1 MGRCYTNIME
11 DLGIIVRKR
20 RLALGLKVYELA
32 KLVEVDPVYISQ
44 IEIHDKLPAPALF
57 EKIRKTLK
65 LDEQVKNLYLHKK
78 LPDIFTNTDPD
89 NLSFAALK
97 NIYLQKVKQ
106 LREKELTKELQELED
121 SYKDLTKNFSKFTKL
136 IK

>member
-1 MGRCYTNIME
+1 ME
-11 DLGIIVRKR
+11 SLGMVIRKR
-20 RLALGLKVYELA
+20 REKLGLKVYELA

>member
-1 MGRCYTNIME
+1 ME
-11 DLGIIVRKR
+11 DLGMVIRKR
-20 RLALGLKVYELA
+20 RLELKLKVYELA

-44 IEIHDKLPAPALF
+44 IEIHNKLPAPALF
-57 EKIRKTLK
+57 ERIRKVLK

-78 LPDIFTNTDPD
+78 IPDIFTNADPD
-89 NLSFAALK
+89 NLSFSALK
-97 NIYLQKVKQ
+97 NLYLQKVKQ

-121 SYKDLTKNFSKFTKL
+121 SYKDLTTNFSKFTKL

>member
-1 MGRCYTNIME
+1 ME
-11 DLGIIVRKR
+11 SLGMVIRKR
-20 RLALGLKVYELA
+20 RVALGLKVYELA

-65 LDEQVKNLYLHKK
+65 LDERVKNLYLHKR

-97 NIYLQKVKQ
+97 NIYLQKAKT
-106 LREKELTKELQELED
+106 LRDKDLTEELQELEN
-121 SYKDLTKNFSKFTKL
+121 SYKDLTTSFTKFTKL

>member
-1 MGRCYTNIME
+1 MVI
-11 DLGIIVRKR
+11 RKR
-20 RLALGLKVYELA
+20 RVALGLKVYELA

>member
-11 DLGIIVRKR
+11 DLGIIIRKR

-44 IEIHDKLPAPALF
+44 IEIHNKLPAPALF

-97 NIYLQKVKQ
+97 NIYLQKAKQ
-106 LREKELTKELQELED
+106 LREKELTKELGELED
-121 SYKDLTKNFSKFTKL
+121 SFKDLTVNFSKFTKL

>member
-1 MGRCYTNIME
+1 MVI
-11 DLGIIVRKR
+11 RKR
-20 RLALGLKVYELA
+20 REKLGLKVYELA

>member
-1 MGRCYTNIME
+1 ME
-11 DLGIIVRKR
+11 DLGMVIRKR
-20 RLALGLKVYELA
+20 RLELKLKVYELA
-32 KLVEVDPVYISQ
+32 RLVEVDPVYISQ
-44 IEIHDKLPAPALF
+44 IEKHNKLPAPALF
-57 EKIRKTLK
+57 EKIRKVLK

-78 LPDIFTNTDPD
+78 LPDIFTNADPD

-121 SYKDLTKNFSKFTKL
+121 SYKDLTTSFSKFTKL

>member
-1 MGRCYTNIME
+1 ME
-11 DLGIIVRKR
+11 GLGMIIRKR
-20 RLALGLKVYELA
+20 RLELKLKVYELA

-57 EKIRKTLK
+57 EKIRKILR

-78 LPDIFTNTDPD
+78 LPDIFTNADPD

-106 LREKELTKELQELED
+106 LREKGLTKELQELED
-121 SYKDLTKNFSKFTKL
+121 SYKDLTTSFSKFTKL

>member
-1 MGRCYTNIME
+1 MVI
-11 DLGIIVRKR
+11 RKR

-32 KLVEVDPVYISQ
+32 KVVEVDPVYISQ

-57 EKIRKTLK
+57 EKIRKILK

-78 LPDIFTNTDPD
+78 LPDIFTNADPD
-89 NLSFAALK
+89 NLSFVALK
-97 NIYLQKVKQ
+97 NICLQKSKQ
-106 LREKELTKELQELED
+106 LREKGLTKELQELED
-121 SYKDLTKNFSKFTKL
+121 SYKDLMTSFSKFIKL

>member
-1 MGRCYTNIME
+1 MVI
-11 DLGIIVRKR
+11 RKR
-20 RLALGLKVYELA
+20 REKLGLKVYELA

-121 SYKDLTKNFSKFTKL
+121 SYKDLTINFSKFTKL

>member
-1 MGRCYTNIME
+1 ME
-11 DLGIIVRKR
+11 SLGMVIRKR

-44 IEIHDKLPAPALF
+44 IEIHNKLPAPALF
-57 EKIRKTLK
+57 EKIRKALK

-89 NLSFAALK
+89 NLSFSALK
-97 NIYLQKVKQ
+97 NIYIQKAKQ
-106 LREKELTKELQELED
+106 LREKESTKELRELEE
-121 SYKDLTKNFSKFTKL
+121 S
-136 IK
+136 

>member
-1 MGRCYTNIME
+1 ME
-11 DLGIIVRKR
+11 SLGMVIRKR

-97 NIYLQKVKQ
+97 NIYLQKSKN
-106 LREKELTKELQELED
+106 LRDKGLTKELQELES
-121 SYKDLTKNFSKFTKL
+121 SYKDLTVNFSKFTKL

>member
-1 MGRCYTNIME
+1 ME
-11 DLGIIVRKR
+11 SLGMVIRKR

-106 LREKELTKELQELED
+106 LREKELTKELQELEN
-121 SYKDLTKNFSKFTKL
+121 SYKDLTTTFSKFIRL

>member
-1 MGRCYTNIME
+1 MVI
-11 DLGIIVRKR
+11 RKR

-78 LPDIFTNTDPD
+78 IPDIFTNTDPD
-89 NLSFAALK
+89 NLSFSALK
-97 NIYLQKVKQ
+97 NIYLQKAKQ
-106 LREKELTKELQELED
+106 LREKELTKELQELEN
-121 SYKDLTKNFSKFTKL
+121 SYKDLTTTFSKFIRL

>member
-1 MGRCYTNIME
+1 MVI
-11 DLGIIVRKR
+11 RKR
-20 RLALGLKVYELA
+20 RLELKLKVYELA

-57 EKIRKTLK
+57 EKIRKILK

-89 NLSFAALK
+89 NLSFTALK
-97 NIYLQKVKQ
+97 NIYLQKAKQ
-106 LREKELTKELQELED
+106 LRDKGLTKELQELEELED
-121 SYKDLTKNFSKFTKL
+121 NFKNLMENFSKFTKL

>member
-1 MGRCYTNIME
+1 ME
-11 DLGIIVRKR
+11 SLGMVIRKR

-65 LDEQVKNLYLHKK
+65 LAEQVKNLYLHKK

>member
-1 MGRCYTNIME
+1 ME
-11 DLGIIVRKR
+11 SLGMVIRKR

-78 LPDIFTNTDPD
+78 IPDIFTNTDPD
-89 NLSFAALK
+89 NLSFSALK
-97 NIYLQKVKQ
+97 NIYLQKAKQ
-106 LREKELTKELQELED
+106 LREKELTKELQELEN
-121 SYKDLTKNFSKFTKL
+121 SYKDLTTTFSKFIRL

>member
-1 MGRCYTNIME
+1 ME
-11 DLGIIVRKR
+11 DLGMVIRKR
-20 RLALGLKVYELA
+20 RIELKLKAYELA
-32 KLVEVDPVYISQ
+32 RLVEVDPVYISQ
-44 IEIHDKLPAPALF
+44 IEIHNKLPAPALF
-57 EKIRKTLK
+57 ERIRKVLK

-78 LPDIFTNTDPD
+78 IPDIFTNADPD

-106 LREKELTKELQELED
+106 LQEKKLTKELQELED
-121 SYKDLTKNFSKFTKL
+121 SYKDLTTSFSKFTKL

>member
-1 MGRCYTNIME
+1 ME
-11 DLGIIVRKR
+11 DLGMVIRKR
-20 RLALGLKVYELA
+20 RLELKLKVYELA
-32 KLVEVDPVYISQ
+32 RLVEVDPVYISQ
-44 IEIHDKLPAPALF
+44 IEIHNKLPAPALF

-78 LPDIFTNTDPD
+78 LPDIFTNADPD

-121 SYKDLTKNFSKFTKL
+121 SYKDLMTSFSKFTKL

>member
-1 MGRCYTNIME
+1 MVI
-11 DLGIIVRKR
+11 RKR
-20 RLALGLKVYELA
+20 RIELKLKAYELA

-44 IEIHDKLPAPALF
+44 IEIHNKLPAPALF
-57 EKIRKTLK
+57 EKIRKVLK

-78 LPDIFTNTDPD
+78 IPDIFTNADPD
-89 NLSFAALK
+89 NLSFSALK
-97 NIYLQKVKQ
+97 NLYLQKIKQ

-121 SYKDLTKNFSKFTKL
+121 SYKDLTISFSKFIKL

>member
-1 MGRCYTNIME
+1 ME
-11 DLGIIVRKR
+11 SLGMVIRKR
-20 RLALGLKVYELA
+20 RLAQGLKVYELA
-32 KLVEVDPVYISQ
+32 NMVEVDPVYISQ

-65 LDEQVKNLYLHKK
+65 LDEQVKNLYLHKR

-89 NLSFAALK
+89 NLSIAALK
-97 NIYLQKVKQ
+97 NIYLQKAKQ
-106 LREKELTKELQELED
+106 LREKGLTKELQELEETFEN
-121 SYKDLTKNFSKFTKL
+121 LIANFSKFVKL

>member
-1 MGRCYTNIME
+1 VFYTNDME
-11 DLGIIVRKR
+11 NLGMVIRKR

-32 KLVEVDPVYISQ
+32 KMVEVDPVYISQ

-65 LDEQVKNLYLHKK
+65 LDEQVKNLYLHKR
-78 LPDIFTNTDPD
+78 LPDIFTNADSD

-97 NIYLQKVKQ
+97 NIYLQKAKQ
-106 LREKELTKELQELED
+106 LREKELTKELGELED
-121 SYKDLTKNFSKFTKL
+121 SFKDLTVNFSKFTKL

>member
-1 MGRCYTNIME
+1 ME
-11 DLGIIVRKR
+11 SLGMVIRKR

-65 LDEQVKNLYLHKK
+65 LDEQVKNLYLHKR

-97 NIYLQKVKQ
+97 NICLQKAKQ
-106 LREKELTKELQELED
+106 LREKRLTKDLQELED
-121 SYKDLTKNFSKFTKL
+121 SYKDLTASFSKFTKL

>member
-1 MGRCYTNIME
+1 ME
-11 DLGIIVRKR
+11 SLGMVIRKR
-20 RLALGLKVYELA
+20 REKLGLKVYELA

-121 SYKDLTKNFSKFTKL
+121 SFKDLTANFIKFTKL

>member
-1 MGRCYTNIME
+1 ME
-11 DLGIIVRKR
+11 SLGMVIRKH

-57 EKIRKTLK
+57 EKIRKVLK

-78 LPDIFTNTDPD
+78 IPDIFTNADPD

-106 LREKELTKELQELED
+106 LQEKKLTKELQELED
-121 SYKDLTKNFSKFTKL
+121 SYKDLTTSFSKFTKL

>member
-1 MGRCYTNIME
+1 ME
-11 DLGIIVRKR
+11 NLGMVIRKR

-32 KLVEVDPVYISQ
+32 KMVEVDPVYISQ

-97 NIYLQKVKQ
+97 YIYLQKAKQ
-106 LREKELTKELQELED
+106 LREKGLTKELQELED
-121 SYKDLTKNFSKFTKL
+121 SFKDLTANFSRFTKL

>member
-1 MGRCYTNIME
+1 ME
-11 DLGIIVRKR
+11 SLGMVIRKR
-20 RLALGLKVYELA
+20 RVALGLKVYELA
-32 KLVEVDPVYISQ
+32 NLVEVDPVYISQ

-65 LDEQVKNLYLHKK
+65 LDEQVKNLYLHKR

-97 NIYLQKVKQ
+97 NIYLQKAKN
-106 LREKELTKELQELED
+106 LRDKGLTKELQELED